1 MKSKRVKALGMASLV
16 LCLLAMVASA
26 ARGDG
31 GGVDLTLTS
40 VSGAPP
46 SEVTVYGTITNTGSD
61 DVYLNSENFTL
72 GSSSFSNGDVTD
84 FFLNAPLS
92 LAPDSD
98 SGLIALFTFD
108 VASGTPGGSYGGN
121 YLDILGGGPT
131 DQNLLASAEYS
142 VTVKNTVAPEP
153 GTIGLIALGL
163 AGVILLRSR
172 PFQSVA
178 HSAFSQIA
186 VRISRDQRF

>member
-40 VSGAPP
+40 VSGAPG

-153 GTIGLIALGL
+153 GTIGLIVLGG
-163 AGVILLRSR
+163 AGVILRRRRS
-172 PFQSVA
+172 FNSVA
-178 HSAFSQIA
+178 H
-186 VRISRDQRF
+186 

>member
-1 MKSKRVKALGMASLV
+1 M
-16 LCLLAMVASA
+16 
-26 ARGDG
+26 
-31 GGVDLTLTS
+31 DLTLTS
-40 VSGAPP
+40 VSGAPG

-153 GTIGLIALGL
+153 GTIGLIVLGV
-163 AGVILLRSR
+163 AGVILRRRRS
-172 PFQSVA
+172 FNSVA
-178 HSAFSQIA
+178 H
-186 VRISRDQRF
+186 

>member
-1 MKSKRVKALGMASLV
+1 M
-16 LCLLAMVASA
+16 
-26 ARGDG
+26 
-31 GGVDLTLTS
+31 
-40 VSGAPP
+40 
-46 SEVTVYGTITNTGSD
+46 TVYGTITNTGSD

-121 YLDILGGGPT
+121 FLDILGGAQRIRIFWP
-131 DQNLLASAEYS
+131 
-142 VTVKNTVAPEP
+142 APN
-153 GTIGLIALGL
+153 I
-163 AGVILLRSR
+163 RSLSR
-172 PFQSVA
+172 TLSRR
-178 HSAFSQIA
+178 SQG
-186 VRISRDQRF
+186 R

>member
-1 MKSKRVKALGMASLV
+1 MKSKRVKVLGMASLV
-16 LCLLAMVASA
+16 MCLLAMAASA
-26 ARGDG
+26 AWGDG

-40 VSGAPP
+40 VSGAPG
-46 SEVTVYGTITNTGSD
+46 SEVTVYGTITNTGSGT
-61 DVYLNSENFTL
+61 VYLNNESYTL
-72 GSSSFSNGDVTD
+72 GSTNFLNGDVTD
-84 FFLNAPLS
+84 FFVNAPLS
-92 LAPDSD
+92 LGPDSD

-142 VTVKNTVAPEP
+142 VDVQNKAVPEP

-163 AGVILLRSR
+163 AGVILLRRR
-172 PFQSVA
+172 PFHSVA
-178 HSAFSQIA
+178 H
-186 VRISRDQRF
+186 

>member
-1 MKSKRVKALGMASLV
+1 MKSKRVKVLGMASLV
-16 LCLLAMVASA
+16 MCLLAMVASA

-40 VSGAPP
+40 VSGAPG

-72 GSSSFSNGDVTD
+72 GSTYFSNGDVTD

-92 LAPDSD
+92 LGPDSD

-142 VTVKNTVAPEP
+142 VDVQNTAVPEP

-163 AGVILLRSR
+163 AGVILLRRR
-172 PFQSVA
+172 PFHSVA
-178 HSAFSQIA
+178 H
-186 VRISRDQRF
+186 

>member
-40 VSGAPP
+40 VSGAPG

-163 AGVILLRSR
+163 AGVILRRSR

-178 HSAFSQIA
+178 H
-186 VRISRDQRF
+186 